1 MKDKEHIEGL
11 FTQAGCLTLETIK
24 RYNASSLSF
33 EEKIQIEKHLED
45 CELCRDALEGLLLVS
60 DPDKI
65 DSIVSEINRNLK
77 SDLATKKSDK
87 TVRSILIQNR
97 MYYIAAAASV
107 LIFIGIFSYFKFY
120 MQDQNSELS
129 VVTEKTQTEQK
140 EDFKSVAE
148 DSKFEAMEEEAE
160 ELIPVPPAEEEAN
173 NMAIPDKIKDDIPE
187 KEIESDQKIVID
199 GISIPESDESEV
211 VDIIEEAL
219 MEQPSV
225 AGSSEEPTE
234 YVIGSIALNGKGT
247 NTERLSFDENLESEK
262 EQFNSKALGTK
273 PAAAKKGKSRFSAE
287 SVSDNMVKEDSL
299 QDEYKQVFTVVEKL
313 PEFPGGLDSLDIF
326 LQQNLIYPDSAIA
339 AGIQGTV
346 YISFVVNE
354 SGKIE
359 DAKVER
365 GIGGGCDEEALQLV
379 KSMPDWIPGEQR
391 RKPVN
396 VQFVMPIEFK
406 LDN

>member
-11 FTQAGCLTLETIK
+11 FTQAGCLTLEAMK
-24 RYNASSLSF
+24 RHNASSLSS
-33 EEKIQIEKHLED
+33 EEKIQIEKHLKD

-87 TVRSILIQNR
+87 TVRSIQMQNR

-140 EDFKSVAE
+140 EDFMSVAE
-148 DSKFEAMEEEAE
+148 DSKFEVMEEEAE
-160 ELIPVPPAEEEAN
+160 ELIPAPPAQEEAN
-173 NMAIPDKIKDDIPE
+173 NMVIPGKVKDDIPE
-187 KEIESDQKIVID
+187 KEIESDQEIVID

-211 VDIIEEAL
+211 VDVIEEAL

-234 YVIGSIALNGKGT
+234 YVIGGVAFNGEGM
-247 NTERLSFDENLESEK
+247 NTERLSIDEDQISEEK
-262 EQFNSKALGTK
+262 QFNAKALGMK
-273 PAAAKKGKSRFSAE
+273 QAAAKKGRSKFSAE
-287 SVSDNMVKEDSL
+287 TVSDSIIEEDSL
-299 QDEYKQVFTVVEKL
+299 QNADKQVFLVVEQ
-313 PEFPGGLDSLDIF
+313 PPIFPGGDEVLHKY
-326 LQQNLIYPDSAIA
+326 LQENLIYPDSAIA
-339 AGIQGTV
+339 AGIQGRV
-346 YISFVVNE
+346 YISFIVNKT
-354 SGKIE
+354 GKIE

-365 GIGGGCDEEALQLV
+365 GIGGGCDEVALQLV